1 MGGTNYEVSESGQRE
16 GEGRPG
22 RFYRF
27 GNILRQNAFP
37 LVLAF

>member
-1 MGGTNYEVSESGQRE
+1 MGGTKYEVSESGQRE

-27 GNILRQNAFP
+27 GSIFRQNAFT
-37 LVLAF
+37 LVFAS